1 MKNTLLPLSLLL
13 FLAAVLPAAI
23 VSDVRAYLNRQDFP
37 AAEKLIAE
45 AKGSGPWT
53 PELLEA
59 HSWIARGHLAAKH
72 YDEALSW
79 AEKTRAL
86 CLAIMKRQAL
96 DREKHLP
103 IAFGATI
110 EVTGQALAAQ
120 GQRSEAVTYL
130 EGQLK
135 KYYATSI
142 RTRVQK
148 NLHLISLEGKPA
160 PDLELREAIGPNKA
174 RPLSALKGK
183 PLLLF
188 FWAHWCGDCKQQ
200 GPVLETLAKEFG
212 PRGLLFVGPTQRYG
226 YVAGGEEATPAQEKP
241 YIAEVFQK
249 FYANIPGLQV
259 PLSEENFKRYGAS
272 TTPTLVLVDKAGIVR
287 LYHPGKM
294 TEADLRAKI
303 ASLL

>member
-1 MKNTLLPLSLLL
+1 MKFFT
-13 FLAAVLPAAI
+13 FLALTCLTLPAAI
-23 VSDVRAYLNRQDFP
+23 VPDVRSLLNKQDFA
-37 AAEKLIAE
+37 AAEKLIEE

-59 HSWIARGHLAAKH
+59 QSWLGRGYLAAKR
-72 YDEALSW
+72 YEEAMSW

-86 CLAIMKRQAL
+86 CLEMMKRQPL
-96 DREKHLP
+96 DSEKRLP

-120 GQRSEAVTYL
+120 GQRSEAVSYL
-130 EGQLK
+130 QAQLK
-135 KYYATSI
+135 KYYPTSI
-142 RTRVQK
+142 RTRIQK

-160 PDLELREAIGPNKA
+160 PRLELKESIGPNRA

-200 GPVLETLAKEFG
+200 GPILETLAKDYAS
-212 PRGLLFVGPTQRYG
+212 RGLLFVGPTQRYG
-226 YVAGGEEATPAQEKP
+226 YVAGGEDATPAQEKP
-241 YIAEVFQK
+241 YIEEIYRK
-249 FYANIPGLQV
+249 FYAAVPGMQV
-259 PLSEENFKRYGAS
+259 PLSEENFKMYGAS
-272 TTPTLVLVDKAGIVR
+272 TTPTLVLVDKQGIVR

-294 TEADLRAKI
+294 SEADLRARI
-303 ASLL
+303 EPLL